1 MDLAADRVLVVAAH
15 PDDEILGP
23 GGTIKRL
30 ADLGARILTV
40 IACNG
45 RPGQEQVVE
54 DIARRVAHSLGVEQV
69 MFLRY
74 PNLRLETF
82 ALAEVTRRLE
92 RIIADFRPAAVFTH
106 HGGDLNRDHRTCFDA
121 VLTATRP
128 LQDCPVRTLLCFET
142 VSSTEWAARPGDI
155 FQPNVY
161 VDITAT
167 FAAKAAAV
175 AAYQPELRPYPY
187 PRSVEG
193 VETLARTRGTVIGV
207 PYAEAF
213 CLVRGIW
220 S

>member
-15 PDDEILGP
+15 PDDEVLGP
-23 GGTIKRL
+23 GGTVKLL
-30 ADLGARILTV
+30 AGMGARIRTV

-45 RPGQEQVVE
+45 RPGREELVE
-54 DIARRVAHSLGVEQV
+54 EIARRVGVSLGVERV

-92 RIIADFRPAAVFTH
+92 GIIEEGRPTMVLTL

-121 VLTATRP
+121 VLTASRPTRG
-128 LQDCPVRTLLCFET
+128 CPVRSLLCFET
-142 VSSTEWAARPGDI
+142 LSSTEWAGRPGDA
-155 FQPNVY
+155 FEPNVY

-167 FAAKAAAV
+167 FEAKTEAV

-187 PRSVEG
+187 PRSIEG
-193 VETLARTRGTVIGV
+193 VEA
-207 PYAEAF
+207 
-213 CLVRGIW
+213 
-220 S
+220 